1 MTTTHSAVAE
11 VGGRAA
17 DQIDPT
23 ASPEGMESS
32 LERTESLGPTA
43 PSGRRHAVF
52 HPLRVSAVERLT
64 EDSVA
69 ITFDVPEEL
78 RDEFRFNPGQHLSVK
93 ADALGE
99 DVRRNYSICAPATGG
114 PLRIGVKRIPDGVFS
129 SYAANQLRAGDVL
142 DVMTPSGSFS
152 TPLDAANPKRYVAVA
167 AGSGITP
174 VLSILATVL
183 EVEPLSTA
191 ALIYVNRR
199 TSTIMFLEE
208 LEDLKNRF
216 PERFQ
221 LVHVLG
227 QEMTEVEMLSGRL
240 DVERLGRIL
249 DTIVPVDDVDEWFLC
264 GPLAMT
270 DSVRG
275 VLLERDVDA
284 AHVHRELFHVGAP
297 ITRRRPVAAPGT
309 PVAGSAVTVILDGR
323 SLTFTLPRD
332 GDSIL
337 DETLRARSDAPYACK
352 NAVCGTCRA
361 KVIEGKVEMDSN
373 YALEPDE
380 IARGY
385 VLTCQS
391 HPVTDTVTVDFDQ

>member
-1 MTTTHSAVAE
+1 M
-11 VGGRAA
+11 
-17 DQIDPT
+17 PT
-23 ASPEGMESS
+23 AH
-32 LERTESLGPTA
+32 
-43 PSGRRHAVF
+43 RHAVF
-52 HPLRVSAVERLT
+52 HSLRVASVDRLT

-69 ITFDVPEEL
+69 ITFDVPDEL
-78 RDEFRFNPGQHLSVK
+78 REEFRFNAGQHLSVR
-93 ADALGE
+93 AAGLGE

-114 PLRIGVKRIPDGVFS
+114 PLRIGVKRIPEGVFS
-129 SYAANQLRAGDVL
+129 GYAAERLRAGDVL
-142 DVMTPSGSFS
+142 DVMTPSGTFS
-152 TPLDAANPKRYVAVA
+152 TPVDPANAKRYVAVA

-174 VLSILATVL
+174 VLSILGTVL
-183 EVEPLSTA
+183 EVEPLSSA

-199 TSTIMFLEE
+199 ASTIMFLEE

-216 PERFQ
+216 PDRFQ

-249 DTIVPVDDVDEWFLC
+249 DTIIPVDDVDEWFLC

-275 VLLERDVDA
+275 VLVDRHVDP

-297 ITRRRPVAAPGT
+297 VTRRRPAADPAT
-309 PVAGSAVTVILDGR
+309 PVTGSEVTVILDGR
-323 SLTFTLPRD
+323 SLSFTLPRD
-332 GDSIL
+332 GDSVL
-337 DETLRARSDAPYACK
+337 DEMLRVRSDAPYACK

-361 KVIEGKVEMDSN
+361 KVVEGKVEMDSN

-380 IARGY
+380 VARGY
-385 VLTCQS
+385 VLTCQA
-391 HPVTDTVTVDFDQ
+391 HPVTDRVIVDYDQ

>member
-1 MTTTHSAVAE
+1 MTTTQRATDSQA
-11 VGGRAA
+11 GDGSTDTGTSDKPGRTAA
-17 DQIDPT
+17 PV
-23 ASPEGMESS
+23 
-32 LERTESLGPTA
+32 
-43 PSGRRHAVF
+43 RRHAVF
-52 HPLRVSAVERLT
+52 HPLRVASVDRLT

-69 ITFDVPEEL
+69 ITFDVPKEL
-78 RDEFRFNPGQHLSVK
+78 RDEFQFTAGQHLSVK
-93 ADALGE
+93 ASALGD
-99 DVRRNYSICAPATGG
+99 DVRRNYSICTSATGG
-114 PLRIGVKRIPDGVFS
+114 ALRIGVKRIPEGAFS
-129 SYAANQLRAGDVL
+129 SYAADLLQPGDVL
-142 DVMTPSGSFS
+142 DVMTPSGTF
-152 TPLDAANPKRYVAVA
+152 TAPVDPNNAKRYVAVA

-183 EVEPLSTA
+183 EVEPLSSA

-208 LEDLKNRF
+208 PEDLKNRY
-216 PERFQ
+216 PDRFQ

-227 QEMTEVEMLSGRL
+227 QEMTDVDMLSGRL
-240 DVERLGRIL
+240 DVQRLGRIL
-249 DTIVPVDDVDEWFLC
+249 DTMIPVDDVDEWFLC

-275 VLLERDVDA
+275 VLLERQVDT

-297 ITRRRPVAAPGT
+297 VSRRRPTADPGS
-309 PVAGSAVTVILDGR
+309 PVTGSTVTVILDGR

-332 GDSIL
+332 GASVL
-337 DETLRARSDAPYACK
+337 DGTLRTRSDTPYACK

-391 HPVTDTVTVDFDQ
+391 HPVTDQVIVDYDQ

>member
-1 MTTTHSAVAE
+1 MS
-11 VGGRAA
+11 
-17 DQIDPT
+17 
-23 ASPEGMESS
+23 
-32 LERTESLGPTA
+32 
-43 PSGRRHAVF
+43 
-52 HPLRVSAVERLT
+52 
-64 EDSVA
+64 
-69 ITFDVPEEL
+69 
-78 RDEFRFNPGQHLSVK
+78 
-93 ADALGE
+93 
-99 DVRRNYSICAPATGG
+99 
-114 PLRIGVKRIPDGVFS
+114 
-129 SYAANQLRAGDVL
+129 
-142 DVMTPSGSFS
+142 
-152 TPLDAANPKRYVAVA
+152 
-167 AGSGITP
+167 
-174 VLSILATVL
+174 TVL

-208 LEDLKNRF
+208 VEDLKNLH

-249 DTIVPVDDVDEWFLC
+249 DTVVPVDDVDEWFLC

-275 VLLERDVDA
+275 VLLQREVDI
-284 AHVHRELFHVGAP
+284 AHVHRELFHVGAS
-297 ITRRRPVAAPGT
+297 ITRRRLPADPEAPVT
-309 PVAGSAVTVILDGR
+309 GSYVTVILDGR

-332 GDSIL
+332 GDSVL
-337 DETLRARSDAPYACK
+337 EETLRARSDAPYACK

-361 KVIEGKVEMDSN
+361 KVVEGKVEMESN

-391 HPVTDTVTVDFDQ
+391 HPTTDRVTVDFEQ

>member
-1 MTTTHSAVAE
+1 M
-11 VGGRAA
+11 
-17 DQIDPT
+17 
-23 ASPEGMESS
+23 
-32 LERTESLGPTA
+32 LE
-43 PSGRRHAVF
+43 
-52 HPLRVSAVERLT
+52 
-64 EDSVA
+64 
-69 ITFDVPEEL
+69 I
-78 RDEFRFNPGQHLSVK
+78 
-93 ADALGE
+93 
-99 DVRRNYSICAPATGG
+99 
-114 PLRIGVKRIPDGVFS
+114 
-129 SYAANQLRAGDVL
+129 
-142 DVMTPSGSFS
+142 
-152 TPLDAANPKRYVAVA
+152 
-167 AGSGITP
+167 
-174 VLSILATVL
+174 
-183 EVEPLSTA
+183 EPQSTA

-227 QEMTEVEMLSGRL
+227 QEMTDVEMLSGRL

-275 VLLERDVDA
+275 VLLERDVDP

-297 ITRRRPVAAPGT
+297 ITRRRPAADPGT
-309 PVAGSAVTVILDGR
+309 PVTGSAVTVILDGR
-323 SLTFTLPRD
+323 SLTLTLPRD

-361 KVIEGKVEMDSN
+361 KVDRRNGGDG
-373 YALEPDE
+373 LELRTRTRRDRPRLRPDLPVPPGDRHGH
-380 IARGY
+380 RG
-385 VLTCQS
+385 LR
-391 HPVTDTVTVDFDQ
+391 PVTAAGPKSFRATNEPQPIRSPPAAKESRRDHARRKLCRWPLAWLRRDDAPNCSTRPLRNRWP

>member
-1 MTTTHSAVAE
+1 MTTTMS
-11 VGGRAA
+11 
-17 DQIDPT
+17 PT
-23 ASPEGMESS
+23 M
-32 LERTESLGPTA
+32 
-43 PSGRRHAVF
+43 GRRHAVF
-52 HPLRVSAVERLT
+52 HQLRVASVDQLT
-64 EDSVA
+64 EDSIA
-69 ITFDVPEEL
+69 ITFDVPAEL
-78 RDEFRFNPGQHLSVK
+78 SNEFRFNAGQHLSIR
-93 ADALGE
+93 ASALGD
-99 DVRRNYSICAPATGG
+99 DVRRNYSICTPATGG
-114 PLRIGVKRIPDGVFS
+114 PLRIGVKLIPEGVFS
-129 SYAANQLRAGDVL
+129 SYAADRLEPGDVL
-142 DVMTPSGSFS
+142 DVMTPSGTFS
-152 TPLDAANPKRYVAVA
+152 TPLDAAYTKRYGAVA

-174 VLSILATVL
+174 VLSILSTVL

-199 TSTIMFLEE
+199 TSSIMFLEE

-216 PERFQ
+216 PDRFQ

-240 DVERLGRIL
+240 DAQRLGRIL
-249 DTIVPVDDVDEWFLC
+249 DTIIPVDDVDEWFLC

-275 VLLERDVDA
+275 VLLERNVDA
-284 AHVHRELFHVGAP
+284 AHVHRELFHVGASVA
-297 ITRRRPVAAPGT
+297 RRRPSADPQAPVT
-309 PVAGSAVTVILDGR
+309 GSQVTIILDGR

-332 GDSIL
+332 GDSVL
-337 DETLRARSDAPYACK
+337 EETLRVRSDAPYACK

-391 HPVTDTVTVDFDQ
+391 HPVTDQVTVDFDQ

>member
-1 MTTTHSAVAE
+1 MTTHSEVAE
-11 VGGRAA
+11 GAVGTDTVPSIAGT
-17 DQIDPT
+17 D
-23 ASPEGMESS
+23 SPE
-32 LERTESLGPTA
+32 RRGPTA
-43 PSGRRHAVF
+43 APGRRHAVF
-52 HPLRVSAVERLT
+52 HPLRVASVDRLT

-78 RDEFRFNPGQHLSVK
+78 RAEFRFNPGQHLSVK
-93 ADALGE
+93 AAALGD

-114 PLRIGVKRIPDGVFS
+114 PLRIGVKRIPEGVFS
-129 SYAANQLRAGDVL
+129 SYAADRLQAGDVL
-142 DVMTPSGSFS
+142 EVMTPTGTFS
-152 TPLDAANPKRYVAVA
+152 TPLDAGNAKRYVAVA

-174 VLSILATVL
+174 VLSILSTVL
-183 EVEPLSTA
+183 EVEPLSSA

-216 PERFQ
+216 PDRFQ

-227 QEMTEVEMLSGRL
+227 QEMTEVDMLSGRL

-249 DTIVPVDDVDEWFLC
+249 DTIIEVDDVDEWFLC

-275 VLLERDVDA
+275 VLLERDVDT

-297 ITRRRPVAAPGT
+297 VTRRRPVTDPGAAVT
-309 PVAGSAVTVILDGR
+309 GSKVTVILDGR

-332 GDSIL
+332 GDSVL
-337 DETLRARSDAPYACK
+337 DATLRARSDAPYACK

-361 KVIEGKVEMDSN
+361 KVIEGNVEMDSN

-380 IARGY
+380 VARGY

-391 HPVTDTVTVDFDQ
+391 HPVTDHVTVDFDQ

>member
-1 MTTTHSAVAE
+1 MTTTHGDVAE
-11 VGGRAA
+11 GAVDSETVTSIAGT
-17 DQIDPT
+17 D
-23 ASPEGMESS
+23 SPE
-32 LERTESLGPTA
+32 RRGPIAA
-43 PSGRRHAVF
+43 PGRRHAVF
-52 HPLRVSAVERLT
+52 HPLRVASVDRLT

-78 RDEFRFNPGQHLSVK
+78 RAEFRFNPGQHLSVK
-93 ADALGE
+93 AAALGD

-114 PLRIGVKRIPDGVFS
+114 PLRIGVKRIPEGVFS
-129 SYAANQLRAGDVL
+129 SYAADRLRAGDVL
-142 DVMTPSGSFS
+142 DVMTPTGTFS
-152 TPLDAANPKRYVAVA
+152 TPLDAANAKRYVAVA

-174 VLSILATVL
+174 VLSILSTVL
-183 EVEPLSTA
+183 EVEPLSSA

-216 PERFQ
+216 PDRFQ

-227 QEMTEVEMLSGRL
+227 QEMTEVDMLSGRL

-249 DTIVPVDDVDEWFLC
+249 DTIIEVDDVDEWFLC

-275 VLLERDVDA
+275 VLLERDVDSA
-284 AHVHRELFHVGAP
+284 QVHRELFHVGAP
-297 ITRRRPVAAPGT
+297 VTRRRPVTDPGT
-309 PVAGSAVTVILDGR
+309 AVTGSKVTVILDGR

-332 GDSIL
+332 GDSVL

-391 HPVTDTVTVDFDQ
+391 HPVTDQVTVDFDQ

>member
-1 MTTTHSAVAE
+1 MAGALDTTDAGERTVTNP
-11 VGGRAA
+11 A
-17 DQIDPT
+17 DQATGEAAQTRLPT
-23 ASPEGMESS
+23 A
-32 LERTESLGPTA
+32 A
-43 PSGRRHAVF
+43 PGRRHAVF
-52 HPLRVSAVERLT
+52 HPLRVASVDRLT

-69 ITFDVPEEL
+69 ITFDVPDDL
-78 RDEFRFNPGQHLSVK
+78 RDEFRFNPGQHLSVRV
-93 ADALGE
+93 AALGS

-129 SYAANQLRAGDVL
+129 GYAADQLQAGDVL
-142 DVMTPSGSFS
+142 DVMTPSGTFS
-152 TPLDAANPKRYVAVA
+152 TPLDAANAKRYVAVA

-183 EVEPLSTA
+183 EVEPLSSA

-221 LVHVLG
+221 LIHVLG

-249 DTIVPVDDVDEWFLC
+249 DTILPVEDVDEWFLC

-275 VLLERDVDA
+275 VLLDRDVDT

-297 ITRRRPVAAPGT
+297 ITRRRPAVEPGAPVTG
-309 PVAGSAVTVILDGR
+309 AKVTVILDGR

-332 GDSIL
+332 GDSVL

-361 KVIEGKVEMDSN
+361 KVVVGKVEMDSN

-385 VLTCQS
+385 VLTCQA
-391 HPVTDTVTVDFDQ
+391 HPITDTVTVDFDQ